1 MKIIVPIL
9 AAALAA
15 QAALAQPPNDE
26 TTDVD
31 ETTSAEDASPLNP
44 AQGKVAFV
52 TDRDLRPD
60 GDRSEPDAL
69 YESRV
74 LGAFRGVQGAQG
86 PLDGPWHILGSD
98 GVALYTL
105 QLTDPGAGETRIE
118 GAWRNLK
125 VTGPGASGFIET
137 VRREGGDVVM
147 TFRDGPREVLTE
159 LRLRPSENGGWTG
172 ETVAGETRLGVIANR
187 AQGLETA
194 SMAVPVFKNP
204 PPPKAKAK
212 AKRKTTRGKAKNSR
226 RRR

>member
-15 QAALAQPPNDE
+15 QAALAQPPTED

-31 ETTSAEDASPLNP
+31 KSTSAEDASPLNP
-44 AQGKVAFV
+44 TQGKVAFV
-52 TDRDLRPD
+52 TDKGLRPD
-60 GDRSEPDAL
+60 GARTDPDIS
-69 YESRV
+69 YETRV
-74 LGAFRGVQGAQG
+74 LGAFRGVQGNQG
-86 PLDGPWHILGSD
+86 SLDGPWHISGAD

-105 QLTDPGAGETRIE
+105 QLTDPGAGEERIE

-137 VRREGGDVVM
+137 VRRDSGDLIF

-159 LRLRPSENGGWTG
+159 IRLRPTDQGGWAG
-172 ETVAGETRLGVIANR
+172 ESVAGETRTGIIANR

-194 SMAVPVFKNP
+194 SMAVPVYKNP

-212 AKRKTTRGKAKNSR
+212 RKTSRSKAKNKR
-226 RRR
+226 RR